1 MIFVRGKHTP
11 FAAAAKR
18 RDPAKKFIKFQKN
31 RGWDGALRR
40 VGSALVGHASAA
52 WMQNARAHIADVRGQ
67 QAAANMRKA
76 HVCNL
81 GSMPRVAGACLAKVK
96 AAFSEMDMRQD
107 KNLEHSRFD

>member
-18 RDPAKKFIKFQKN
+18 RDPGQKNSSNFKKN

-52 WMQNARAHIADVRGQ
+52 WMQNARAHFADVRGQ
-67 QAAANMRKA
+67 HAE
-76 HVCNL
+76 
-81 GSMPRVAGACLAKVK
+81 GTRV
-96 AAFSEMDMRQD
+96 
-107 KNLEHSRFD
+107 